1 MSANYFRLLQS
12 VFICIQKNL
21 KLLNQLTMRGGG
33 IEPPRRK
40 AQDPKSCASAS
51 SATLAQHNILS
62 KRYLDIYWCALKDSN
77 LRPID

>member
-1 MSANYFRLLQS
+1 
-12 VFICIQKNL
+12 
-21 KLLNQLTMRGGG
+21 MRGGG